1 MWSKCFIESE
11 LAVLGTATERRPWGQ
26 EGIGMNLAE
35 RCAFKDPTDLT
46 KWVRGLLC
54 ANIVIAV
61 VALFSGTLELQLLTD
76 LKEGVHASESQALAA
91 AEASDARQQLVGV
104 FQIVIF
110 VVSGILILM
119 WKYRANFN
127 AHQLGGTRMEFTP
140 GWSIGW
146 YFIPFSNLW
155 KPYQAMKEIWKA
167 SRNPEDW
174 QIQGVSPCFLGGGYS
189 GSHRKFSDTL
199 RSE

>member
-1 MWSKCFIESE
+1 
-11 LAVLGTATERRPWGQ
+11 
-26 EGIGMNLAE
+26 
-35 RCAFKDPTDLT
+35 
-46 KWVRGLLC
+46 LC

-110 VVSGILILM
+110 VVSGILILT
-119 WKYRANFN
+119 WIYRANFN

-167 SRNPEDW
+167 SRNPQDW
-174 QIQGVSPCFLGGGYS
+174 QIQGVSPLLPWWWLFWIVSEILGHASFRMTTSAEELDELVTANIVTLVADVAGIPLSLILLVIVGKICEMQVAQ
-189 GSHRKFSDTL
+189 HRK
-199 RSE
+199 RV